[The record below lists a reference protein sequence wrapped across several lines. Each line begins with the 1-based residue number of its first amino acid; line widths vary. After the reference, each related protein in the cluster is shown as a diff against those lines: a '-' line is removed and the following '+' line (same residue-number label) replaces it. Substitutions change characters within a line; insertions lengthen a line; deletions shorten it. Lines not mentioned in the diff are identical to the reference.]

1 MNASE
6 SAFPKLVAAEEARPI
21 LVVDDSRAQR
31 RLLSRTLTKWGYET
45 IEAGSGD
52 EALSICASVDVDFV
66 ISDWLMPGLTGV
78 EFCQRFRALKSER
91 PAYFILLTA
100 QTEREKLAEGL
111 ESGADDFLSKPF
123 NVIELKARV
132 RAGQRVLH
140 AQRDLIAKNRLLRRT
155 LDDLEEA
162 QGAIERD
169 LKEAHS
175 FQQGLVPERFRALPG
190 ADLSILYQPSGH
202 VGGDLVGMFPISE
215 NRYGVYALD
224 VAGHGI
230 ASALMTARLAANLSA
245 VSPDQNVALT
255 VYASGQRAMLPPAE
269 VCQVL
274 NRLLLE
280 ESDTDKYLTMI
291 LAEIDLASGRIV
303 MAQAGHPSP
312 LLIRADGRAE
322 YLATYGLPVGLIP
335 GAEYDETVVQLS
347 KGDRLILYS
356 DGLTEC
362 PGPDGELLEEEGLRD
377 MVLANRHLHGEAFVA
392 ALTDALGAFA
402 GRTDFPDDLSAMVI
416 ERT

>member
-1 MNASE
+1 M
-6 SAFPKLVAAEEARPI
+6 
-21 LVVDDSRAQR
+21 
-31 RLLSRTLTKWGYET
+31 KWGYET

-52 EALSICASVDVDFV
+52 EALSTCASVDVDFV
-66 ISDWLMPGLTGV
+66 ISDWLMPGLSGV
-78 EFCQRFRALKSER
+78 EFCQRFRRLKSER

-132 RAGQRVLH
+132 RAGQRVLA

-155 LDDLEEA
+155 LDDLKEA

-169 LKEAHS
+169 LKEAQS

-190 ADLSILYQPSGH
+190 AELSILYQPSGH
-202 VGGDLVGMFPISE
+202 VGGDLVGMFPISDT
-215 NRYGVYALD
+215 RYGVFALD

-255 VYASGQRAMLPPAE
+255 AHASGQRAMLPPGE
-269 VCQVL
+269 VCEAL
-274 NRLLLE
+274 NRMLLE
-280 ESDTDKYLTMI
+280 ESDTDKYLTMV
-291 LAEIDLASGRIV
+291 LAEIDLDTGQVV

-312 LLIRADGRAE
+312 LLLKSDGRAE
-322 YLATYGLPVGLIP
+322 YLAAYGLPVGLIP
-335 GAEYDETVVQLS
+335 DATYDETEVRLAR
-347 KGDRLILYS
+347 GDRLILYS
-356 DGLTEC
+356 DGMTEC
-362 PGPDGELLEEEGLRD
+362 PGLDGDLLDEDGFLA
-377 MVLANRHLHGEAFVA
+377 MVMAHRHLKGEAFVEALTA
-392 ALTDALGAFA
+392 ALGDFA